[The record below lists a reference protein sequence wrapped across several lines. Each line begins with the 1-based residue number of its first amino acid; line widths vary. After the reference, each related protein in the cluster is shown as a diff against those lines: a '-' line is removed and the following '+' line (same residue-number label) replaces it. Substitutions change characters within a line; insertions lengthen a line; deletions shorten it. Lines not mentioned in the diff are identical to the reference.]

1 MAIALCDHKQDIA
14 DERRART
21 PAKDHGTVY
30 MSAPIILP
38 QWGMGMNDGEVIKWL
53 KVIGDPVTKGDQLV
67 EIESSKVNAEV
78 EATADGTLGR
88 IDVEEGRVVDV
99 GTILGHVLEAG
110 DSESDLPALVI
121 AAAPAVAAA
130 PATSPVTVAPTA
142 PDAAPRGGKKIVTP
156 RARRLAKEMGVDL
169 ADVTGSGPSG
179 RVTEDDVK
187 RAAAAPAGAGGT
199 SAPAAAAPP
208 PESVVPVKEL
218 VKLSGLRGTIARRMS
233 ESAAIPSVTLST
245 TADVTEAVA
254 FQRELVGEWR
264 EHRIRPQYQDL
275 VIAAVARA
283 LKENPIANAHLVG
296 DEVRILDEINV
307 GIAMAIPEGL
317 LVPVIKNADQK
328 SLLEIAQEVRDLAK
342 KAKSN
347 SLGIDEMTNGTF
359 SITNLS
365 SYNIDVFD
373 PLLNPPEIGILG
385 VGTVEEKPVV
395 VDGEVVV
402 RSNANLNLAF
412 DHRAWDGAPAADFVR
427 SIGKLLSDPGWMKV

>member
-21 PAKDHGTVY
+21 SAKDHGTVY

-110 DSESDLPALVI
+110 DSESDLPALV
-121 AAAPAVAAA
+121 VAAG
-130 PATSPVTVAPTA
+130 PATSPAPVAPTA
-142 PDAAPRGGKKIVTP
+142 PPAAPRGGKQIITP

-169 ADVTGSGPSG
+169 AGVTGSGPSG

-187 RAAAAPAGAGGT
+187 RAAAAPAGGT

-385 VGTVEEKPVV
+385 IGTVEEKPAV

-402 RSNANLNLAF
+402 RSIANLNLAF

-427 SIGKLLSDPGWMKV
+427 SIAKLLSDPSWMKA